1 MSAATSHELPYDP
14 ATVEFD
20 PLLRRLTLSP
30 HPDLAKVGNVHVTAR
45 HTVMHAHGVHSMV
58 AGHRGISQERDPV
71 AGNKPGIGSSSSVS
85 REVPSNLIGTPSTF
99 KTRYRLKLFRDVRSP
114 RI

>member
-20 PLLRRLTLSP
+20 PLLRRLNLSP
-30 HPDLAKVGNVHVTAR
+30 HPDLAKIGNVHVTAR

-58 AGHRGISQERDPV
+58 AGHRGISQERNPV
-71 AGNKPGIGSSSSVS
+71 AGN
-85 REVPSNLIGTPSTF
+85 F
-99 KTRYRLKLFRDVRSP
+99 KTRYRLKLFRVT
-114 RI
+114 